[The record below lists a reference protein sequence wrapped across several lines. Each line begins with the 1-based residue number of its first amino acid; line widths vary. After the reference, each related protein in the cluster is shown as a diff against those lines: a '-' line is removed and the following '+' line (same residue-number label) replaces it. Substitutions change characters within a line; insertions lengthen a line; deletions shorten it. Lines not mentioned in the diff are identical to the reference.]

1 MGESR
6 LDAPTV
12 PGNTVYTLM
21 FRSLPVTYRMSWRLF
36 ETSQLSDFT
45 ENDMMIKRSPFQS
58 IAFFSAILIGF
69 VLFVPARAF
78 ATGSGDSIE
87 RWNIAMT
94 DFSAGLPPPGLPPF
108 VEVRAYAMAHIAMLN
123 AVKSATRPYNTGSTS
138 VDAAVAAA
146 AHDVLVA
153 EFGKFVGPNTPFDG
167 TYAAELAAIP
177 DGTAENRGI
186 VVGQAAAAAVLA
198 SRASEDVLAALNAP
212 YTPGTKPGD
221 FQPTPPTNFTS
232 AAGWAALSTFGVRSS
247 AQFRAPRPYSL
258 QSLEYAM
265 DLNEIAVLGKAGV
278 SARSS
283 DQTAIAFFWYE
294 NSSYAWNRIA
304 RKVSGG
310 MSLMRHA
317 RLYAAL
323 NAAIS
328 DAYATSLESKFYY
341 NFWRPLTAIRAADT
355 DGNPLTVKDPYW
367 EPAFVTPPVPDYPS
381 AHAAAGAAAAEVLNA
396 LVGANLPFQ
405 HTSTSAPAAGPDAT
419 LTRSYDSVSDAAR
432 ENAYSRMLVGI
443 HFRRACTVGLQQGRD
458 VARYVLEQAPFL
470 RD

>member
-1 MGESR
+1 MKIKHSSFHVVA
-6 LDAPTV
+6 LFSAVMIALT
-12 PGNTVYTLM
+12 TLM
-21 FRSLPVTYRMSWRLF
+21 
-36 ETSQLSDFT
+36 
-45 ENDMMIKRSPFQS
+45 
-58 IAFFSAILIGF
+58 
-69 VLFVPARAF
+69 PARAF
-78 ATGSGDSIE
+78 ATGSADSIE

-108 VEVRAYAMAHIAMLN
+108 VEARAYAMAHIAMLN
-123 AVKSATRPYNTGSTS
+123 AVKSATRPYSAGSTS

-153 EFGKFVGPNTPFDG
+153 EFGKFVGPNTPFDS

-186 VVGQAAAAAVLA
+186 SVGQAAAAAMLA
-198 SRASEDVLAALNAP
+198 SRANEDVIGAINAP

-221 FQPTPPTNFTS
+221 FQPTPPTNIT
-232 AAGWAALSTFGVRSS
+232 AGAGWAALSTFGVRTS

-265 DLNEIAVLGKAGV
+265 DVNEIAVLGKAGV

-283 DQTAIAFFWYE
+283 DQTAIAYFWYE
-294 NSSYAWNRIA
+294 NSSFAWNRIA
-304 RKVSGG
+304 HALSGG
-310 MSLMRHA
+310 MSLMQHA

-381 AHAAAGAAAAEVLNA
+381 AHSAAGGAAAEVLNA
-396 LVGANLPFQ
+396 LVGANRPFQ
-405 HTSTSAPAAGPDAT
+405 HTSTSAPIAGPDAT
-419 LTRSYDSVSDAAR
+419 PTRSYDNALDAAR
-432 ENAYSRMLVGI
+432 ENAFSRMLVGI

-458 VARYVLEQAPFL
+458 VARYVLAQAPFL
-470 RD
+470 HD

>member
-1 MGESR
+1 
-6 LDAPTV
+6 
-12 PGNTVYTLM
+12 
-21 FRSLPVTYRMSWRLF
+21 
-36 ETSQLSDFT
+36 
-45 ENDMMIKRSPFQS
+45 MMIKRSPFQA
-58 IAFFSAILIGF
+58 IAFLSVVLIG
-69 VLFVPARAF
+69 LALLVPARAF
-78 ATGSGDSIE
+78 ATGSADSIE
-87 RWNIAMT
+87 RWNVAMT

-108 VEVRAYAMAHIAMLN
+108 VEARAYAMAHIAMLN
-123 AVKSATRPYNTGSTS
+123 AVKVASRPYSAGSTS

-153 EFGKFVGPNTPFDG
+153 EFGKFLGPNTPFDSVY
-167 TYAAELAAIP
+167 TAELAAIP
-177 DGTAENRGI
+177 NGTAENRGI
-186 VVGQAAAAAVLA
+186 AVGQAAAAAMLA
-198 SRASEDVLAALNAP
+198 SRANEDVIGALNAP

-221 FQPTPPTNFTS
+221 FQPTPPTNIT
-232 AAGWAALSTFGVRSS
+232 AGAGWPTLSTFGVRSS
-247 AQFRAPRPYSL
+247 AQFRAPRPYSSL
-258 QSLEYAM
+258 RSLEYAM
-265 DLNEIAVLGKAGV
+265 DVNEIAVLGKAGV

-283 DQTAIAFFWYE
+283 DQTAIAFYWYE
-294 NSSYAWNRIA
+294 NSSFAWNRIA
-304 RKVSGG
+304 RKLSGG
-310 MSLMRHA
+310 MSLMQHA

-396 LVGANLPFQ
+396 LVGANRPFQ

-419 LTRSYDSVSDAAR
+419 LTRSYYSVLDAAN

-443 HFRRACTVGLQQGRD
+443 HFRRACTVGLQQGRS
-458 VARYVLEQAPFL
+458 VARYVLEQAPFMH
-470 RD
+470 D

>member
-1 MGESR
+1 M
-6 LDAPTV
+6 T
-12 PGNTVYTLM
+12 
-21 FRSLPVTYRMSWRLF
+21 
-36 ETSQLSDFT
+36 
-45 ENDMMIKRSPFQS
+45 IKRSPFQA
-58 IAFFSAILIGF
+58 IAFLST
-69 VLFVPARAF
+69 VLLGLALLVPTRAF
-78 ATGSGDSIE
+78 ATGSADSIE

-108 VEVRAYAMAHIAMLN
+108 VEMRAYAMAHIAMLN
-123 AVKSATRPYNTGSTS
+123 AVKLVTHPSSAGSTS

-153 EFGKFVGPNTPFDG
+153 EFGTFLGPNTPFDSV
-167 TYAAELAAIP
+167 YAAELAAIP

-186 VVGQAAAAAVLA
+186 AVGKAAAAAMLA
-198 SRASEDVLAALNAP
+198 SRAGEDVIGALNAP

-247 AQFRAPRPYSL
+247 AQFRAPRPYSAL
-258 QSLEYAM
+258 RSLEYAM

-294 NSSYAWNRIA
+294 NGSFAWNRIA
-304 RKVSGG
+304 RKLSGG
-310 MSLMRHA
+310 LSLMQHA

-323 NAAIS
+323 NAAMS
-328 DAYATSLESKFYY
+328 DALATTFESKFYY

-381 AHAAAGAAAAEVLNA
+381 GHSAAGAAAAEVINA

-419 LTRSYDSVSDAAR
+419 PTRSYDNVFDAAR
-432 ENAYSRMLVGI
+432 ENAFSRMLVGI

-458 VARYVLEQAPFL
+458 VARYVLERAPFL
-470 RD
+470 HD